1 MIEDADRYYKNKQY
15 VKAARLYEDSAEAAT
30 SKTQKILLY
39 RKAIGTYRELGS
51 THDEVRCL
59 LTLCSLFNG
68 LSKIGYLLECWRAY
82 IKAIERHKYETG
94 FEWKGEENNL
104 SEDYSEVIEDYLNE
118 ATKTL
123 NIILEIPN
131 VDSNKL
137 LEILSEDCANRENE
151 GGWAA
156 NECWKSIQ
164 EAWKN
169 NRERNLLKEDET

>member
-59 LTLCSLFNG
+59 LTIYSLVDG
-68 LSKIGYLLECWRAY
+68 LSKIDYLILCWKAY

-94 FEWKGEENNL
+94 FEWKGEEENL
-104 SEDYSEVIEDYLNE
+104 VEDYSEIIDDYLNE
-118 ATKTL
+118 SIKIL
-123 NIILEIPN
+123 NLILEIPN

-137 LEILSEDCANRENE
+137 LEILSEYCANRENE
-151 GGWAA
+151 GGWAV
-156 NECWKSIQ
+156 NECWRSIQ
-164 EAWKN
+164 EAWK
-169 NRERNLLKEDET
+169 